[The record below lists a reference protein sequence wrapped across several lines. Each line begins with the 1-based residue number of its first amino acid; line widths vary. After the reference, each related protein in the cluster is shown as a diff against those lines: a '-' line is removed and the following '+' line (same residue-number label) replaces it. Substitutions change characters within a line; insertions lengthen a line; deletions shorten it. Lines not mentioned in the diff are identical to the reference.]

1 MGIDPARFNGMSI
14 SGELLKDTLSSFLDI
29 VESKIRR
36 NDFDALTQR
45 TIQNVLT
52 SADCNHFVRYMDKV
66 MGEFTISC
74 LDERDGECD
83 TACMIPLSSIKDAS
97 DREIDSLMCFIV
109 ESRTPYDASNG
120 MVLSREPPGRRDD
133 LLPRFPGPCAPP
145 PSSCCCSSCCSSFVV
160 PFWR

>member
-1 MGIDPARFNGMSI
+1 MSI
-14 SGELLKDTLSSFLDI
+14 SGELLKDTRSSFLDI
-29 VESKIRR
+29 AESKIRR
-36 NDFDALTQR
+36 NDFDALIQR
-45 TIQNVLT
+45 TIIQVLT

-66 MGEFTISC
+66 MGEFTVSC

-109 ESRTPYDASNG
+109 ASWRAEPRTTRVTAWCCRVNP
-120 MVLSREPPGRRDD
+120 RGRRDD

-145 PSSCCCSSCCSSFVV
+145 PSSCCCSSSCCSFVV
-160 PFWR
+160 PFWF